1 MIIMEIHDIHF
12 LKLSKSDIILY
23 YSSICN
29 VNMQN
34 TKGRLYVV
42 GVGPGHHDHMTF
54 RARQVIEESQIIIG
68 YETYVSLIE
77 DLIGGKEVYRYPMTQ
92 EVDRANQAIEFAEKG
107 RIVSLVS
114 SGDPGIYGMVGLI
127 YEILADKKWNNQ
139 NGIYVECVPG
149 VSSLNSC
156 SALIG
161 SPLMTDFAVVSMS
174 DLLVPWEIIVKRV
187 EAAALGDY
195 VTVIYNPA
203 SKRRIH
209 QLKDTRDIFLRYRKP
224 ETPVAIVKGAFRE
237 SQKVVVTTLEKLL
250 EYDEMLGMITTVII
264 GNSST
269 FNYNGLMINPRGYKS
284 KYDLVSETTKT
295 IN

>member
-1 MIIMEIHDIHF
+1 LTLGLE
-12 LKLSKSDIILY
+12 IILY
-23 YSSICN
+23 YSGISN
-29 VNMQN
+29 VYMQN

-54 RARQVIEESQIIIG
+54 RAKQVIEESEIIVG
-68 YETYVSLIE
+68 YDTYVSLVE
-77 DLIGGKEVYRYPMTQ
+77 DLIEGKEVYRYAMTQ

-127 YEILADKKWNNQ
+127 YEILADRKWKHDE
-139 NGIYVECVPG
+139 GIYVECVPG

-203 SKRRIH
+203 SKKRIH
-209 QLKDTRDIFLRYRKP
+209 QLKDTKDIFLKYRKP
-224 ETPVAIVKGAFRE
+224 DTPVAIVKGAFRD
-237 SQKVVVTTLEKLL
+237 SQKIVVTTLEKLL
-250 EYDEMLGMITTVII
+250 DYNDMLGMITTVII

-284 KYDLVSETTKT
+284 KYELVPGTTKS